1 MKKQKVFSKYI
12 MDYESTQKGLEIVSL
27 MDSSQKETMFSHTF
41 YKNNKDYLDG
51 FINIDLFVKPK
62 RETTKKNNVIVNLD
76 DYSVSYS
83 GNNQKVSEED
93 LRLVMSILKNDL
105 ANANPIIAKKKAL
118 LTKYNNDI
126 KIIKG
131 LEVEGLE
138 FSEEIEK
145 IESQIE
151 ELKQEIEDLLEA

>member
-12 MDYESTQKGLEIVSL
+12 MDYESTEKGLEIVSL
-27 MDSSQKETMFSHTF
+27 MDSSKKETMFSHTF

-51 FINIDLFVKPK
+51 FINIDMFVKPK
-62 RETTKKNNVIVNLD
+62 REATKKNNVIINLD

-83 GNNQKVSEED
+83 NNNQKVSEED

-145 IESQIE
+145 LESQIE
-151 ELKQEIEDLLEA
+151 ELKQEIENLLEA

>member
-1 MKKQKVFSKYI
+1 MRKEKVFSKYI
-12 MDYESTQKGLEIVSL
+12 MSYENTEKGLEIVSL
-27 MDSSQKETMFSHTF
+27 TDATQKETLFSHTF
-41 YKNNKDYLDG
+41 YKNNKDYLDN

-62 RETTKKNNVIVNLD
+62 RETTKKNNVIVDLD
-76 DYSVSYS
+76 NYSVSYS
-83 GNNQKVSEED
+83 GNNQKVSEDD
-93 LRLVMSILKNDL
+93 LRLVMSILKNEL
-105 ANANPIIAKKKAL
+105 ANTNPEIAKKKAL

-138 FSEEIEK
+138 FSDEIKK

-151 ELKQEIEDLLEA
+151 ILKQEIEDLLEA

>member
-12 MDYESTQKGLEIVSL
+12 MDYESTEKGLEIVSL
-27 MDSSQKETMFSHTF
+27 MDSSKKETLFSHTF
-41 YKNNKDYLDG
+41 YKNNKDYLDE
-51 FINIDLFVKPK
+51 FTNIDMFVKPK
-62 RETTKKNNVIVNLD
+62 RETTQKNNVIINLD
-76 DYSVSYS
+76 DYSVNYS
-83 GNNQKVSEED
+83 NNNQKVSEED

-118 LTKYNNDI
+118 LTKYINDI

-145 IESQIE
+145 IEDQID
-151 ELKQEIEDLLEA
+151 ELKQEIEELLEA

>member
-1 MKKQKVFSKYI
+1 MRKEKVFSKYI
-12 MDYESTQKGLEIVSL
+12 MNYESTEKGLEIVSL
-27 MDSSQKETMFSHTF
+27 TDSSQKETLFSHTF
-41 YKNNKDYLDG
+41 YKNNKDYLDN
-51 FINIDLFVKPK
+51 FTNIDVFVKPK
-62 RETTKKNNVIVNLD
+62 RETTKKNNVIINLD

-83 GNNQKVSEED
+83 NNNQKVSEED

-105 ANANPIIAKKKAL
+105 ANANPLIAKKKAL
-118 LTKYNNDI
+118 LTKYINDI
-126 KIIKG
+126 KIIKA

-151 ELKQEIEDLLEA
+151 ELKEEIEELLEA

>member
-1 MKKQKVFSKYI
+1 MRKEKVFSKYI
-12 MDYESTQKGLEIVSL
+12 MNYESTEKGLEIVSL
-27 MDSSQKETMFSHTF
+27 LDSSKKETLFSHTF
-41 YKNNKDYLDG
+41 YKNNKDYLDS
-51 FINIDLFVKPK
+51 FNNIDLFVKPK
-62 RETTKKNNVIVNLD
+62 KETTKKNNVIINLD

-83 GNNQKVSEED
+83 NNNQKVSEED

-105 ANANPIIAKKKAL
+105 ANANPVIAKKKAL
-118 LTKYNNDI
+118 LTKCNNDI

-131 LEVEGLE
+131 LEVDGLE

-151 ELKQEIEDLLEA
+151 VLKQEIEDLLEA